1 MQLDIRKGHAMTVD
15 KVLKW
20 VDEDGGVA
28 GTSFCDAGCGT
39 GSLAIPLALRGA
51 TVSAS
56 DISSAMAGEA
66 KARYEKEV
74 ANGAKAPA
82 VPPKFEPLGLE

>member
-1 MQLDIRKGHAMTVD
+1 MK
-15 KVLKW
+15 
-20 VDEDGGVA
+20 
-28 GTSFCDAGCGT
+28 GCGT

-66 KARYEKEV
+66 KARYEKEIE
-74 ANGAKAPA
+74 NGAKAPA
-82 VPPKFEPLGLE
+82 VAPKFEPLGLE